1 MTLLN
6 ETGKLDG
13 RDYIVAQT
21 QIGSGATRSQPIVLA
36 LMARHSRSIPGS
48 RNTKVPS

>member
-1 MTLLN
+1 MTLLD

-21 QIGSGATRSQPIVLA
+21 QIGSGGTRSQLIVLA
-36 LMARHSRSIPGS
+36 LKARHSRSIPGF
-48 RNTKVPS
+48 RNTKAPS